1 MLRVVVGGQIAKNEI
16 AKIIQEQFSAEAT
29 VEIMGDIQAASAVK
43 NGQADICLGAC
54 DTGGGGAL
62 AMAIAI
68 LGYAGCVT
76 VSSPGRSME
85 EKEIIEQVKAGKKAF
100 GFIPEDAGRVVPI
113 IIRTAA
119 ERYDHCR

>member
-16 AKIIQEQFSAEAT
+16 EKIVREQFPQETT

-43 NGQADICLGAC
+43 SGQADLYLGAC

-68 LGYAGCVT
+68 LGYGSCVT

-85 EKEIIEQVKAGKKAF
+85 EPQIVEQVKAGKKAY

-113 IIRTAA
+113 IIRTALNQ
-119 ERYDHCR
+119 